1 MAAQWGR
8 AGAGVGPCRL
18 AASRGPAGAPAGQ
31 TRRAAWLEAAARAGK
46 WGDRAG
52 GTAAWPCP
60 THARAGAAPDAG
72 LKYQDIV
79 MGKGQTPRVGFQAV
93 VNYVALTPAGRVF
106 DSSLDKGKP
115 YDIR

>member
-1 MAAQWGR
+1 
-8 AGAGVGPCRL
+8 
-18 AASRGPAGAPAGQ
+18 
-31 TRRAAWLEAAARAGK
+31 
-46 WGDRAG
+46 
-52 GTAAWPCP
+52 
-60 THARAGAAPDAG
+60 